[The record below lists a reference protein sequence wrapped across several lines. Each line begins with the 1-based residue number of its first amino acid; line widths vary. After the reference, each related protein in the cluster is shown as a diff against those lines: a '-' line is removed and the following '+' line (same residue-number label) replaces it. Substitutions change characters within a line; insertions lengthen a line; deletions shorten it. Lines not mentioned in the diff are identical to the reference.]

1 MALAPERGMKGRKL
15 LYWLHIDWT
24 VSVRTWHLAVA
35 VAAAATI
42 AGPSWVAAQGV
53 VAPDAA
59 LEAMAQQQYEA
70 VKGSIVCI
78 RTVVKRDL
86 PMVVP
91 QTGLMGMIKSPV
103 ALHGTGVVIDS
114 VAEGGHTEY
123 VILTNDH
130 VASPSLYFDVHS
142 RFLTASKEIATSRPK
157 DVEEASYI
165 VDSSNDD
172 DPSDDVALRVI
183 ARNPAGDA
191 ALLETVGATR
201 PLTVFHG
208 RIGFPGSGVA
218 PGALV
223 ITSGFPFGDRLN
235 TAFGRLLDLHYD
247 HALGIPHVDYSVDT
261 PLEPGQSGSPVFLV
275 TETKVDGK
283 PQAQFSLIGL
293 LHAQEHGVHLM
304 TPYSVWGSTL
314 AALPGHNRAGSLLGG
329 M

>member
-1 MALAPERGMKGRKL
+1 MKGLML
-15 LYWLHIDWT
+15 LYWLDIDWT
-24 VSVRTWHLAVA
+24 VDVRAWHLAA
-35 VAAAATI
+35 ALAAAATF
-42 AGPSWVAAQGV
+42 AGPGRVAAQGV

-70 VKGSIVCI
+70 VKGSVICV

-86 PMVVP
+86 QVVLP
-91 QTGLMGMIKSPV
+91 QSGLMGMVKSPV

-114 VAEGGHTEY
+114 VDEAGHTEY
-123 VILTNDH
+123 IILTNDH
-130 VASPSLYFDVHS
+130 VANPSLYFDVHS
-142 RFLTASKEIATSRPK
+142 RFLTASKEIAATRPK

-191 ALLETVGATR
+191 ALLETVHA
-201 PLTVFHG
+201 PHALTVFRG
-208 RIGFPGSGVA
+208 KIGYPANGIA

-223 ITSGFPFGDRLN
+223 ITSGFPYGDRLN
-235 TAFGRLLDLHYD
+235 TALGRVLDLHYE
-247 HALGIPHVDYSVDT
+247 HALGTPHVDYSVDT

-275 TETKVDGK
+275 TETKAEGK

-314 AALPGHNRAGSLLGG
+314 AALPGHNRAGSMLGG

>member
-1 MALAPERGMKGRKL
+1 MRA
-15 LYWLHIDWT
+15 
-24 VSVRTWHLAVA
+24 WHLAA
-35 VAAAATI
+35 ALAAAATLT
-42 AGPSWVAAQGV
+42 GPGWVAAQGV

-70 VKGSIVCI
+70 VKGSVICV

-103 ALHGTGVVIDS
+103 ALHGTGVVSDS
-114 VAEGGHTEY
+114 VPEGGHTEY
-123 VILTNDH
+123 IILTNDH
-130 VASPSLYFDVHS
+130 VANPSLYFDVHS

-183 ARNPAGDA
+183 ARNPEGDA

-208 RIGFPGSGVA
+208 KIGFPTSGVTS
-218 PGALV
+218 GALV

-235 TAFGRLLDLHYD
+235 TAFGHILDTHYQ
-247 HALGIPHVDYSVDT
+247 HELGIPHVDYSIDT

-275 TETKVDGK
+275 TETKAGGK
-283 PQAQFSLIGL
+283 PEAQFNLIGL
-293 LHAQEHGVHLM
+293 LHAQEHGAHLM
-304 TPYSVWGSTL
+304 TPYTTWASTL
-314 AALPGHNRAGSLLGG
+314 AALPGHDHPAIGIIGG
-329 M
+329 E